1 MITRHLIAW
10 VAAVALAAPASAQKS
25 LELASPDGK
34 VKTNITVGQ
43 TLTYDLQVDGRQVIA
58 PSALTMKTSTGV
70 EWGVSPKLKGQKRSS
85 LNETVPSP

>member
-43 TLTYDLQVDGRQVIA
+43 TLTYDLQVDGRQGIA
-58 PSALTMKTSTGV
+58 PSVLTMKTSIGV
-70 EWGVSPKLKGQKRSS
+70 
-85 LNETVPSP
+85 